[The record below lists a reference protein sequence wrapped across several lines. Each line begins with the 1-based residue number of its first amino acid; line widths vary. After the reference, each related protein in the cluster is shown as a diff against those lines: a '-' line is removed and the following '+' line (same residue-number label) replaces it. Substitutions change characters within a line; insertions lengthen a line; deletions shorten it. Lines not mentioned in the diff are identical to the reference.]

1 MYATERHQAILAAA
15 RANGRVEVKALS
27 VELDVTPETIRRDL
41 TILERHG
48 HVRRVHGGAIPME
61 RLEIEPGVSD
71 REGRQAAQ
79 KERIARTA
87 LEELPESGAILIDA
101 GTTAVRLAKLLP
113 SDREFTVITHAL
125 QVAMQ
130 LALRGNINLH
140 LLGGTIRDRTL
151 AGVGPW
157 CENAL
162 GDVYAD
168 IAFLG
173 TNGLTVERGL
183 TTPDLA
189 EARVKRGLIKAS
201 RRTVVLADHTK
212 FGRADFAHVAPLS
225 AVDTII
231 TGVELSESDV
241 DQVAATGPRV
251 IRA

>member
-15 RANGRVEVKALS
+15 REHGRVEVRKLATD
-27 VELDVTPETIRRDL
+27 LDVTPETVRRDL

-61 RLEIEPGVSD
+61 RLEMEPDVSD
-71 REGRQAAQ
+71 REGRMAAQ
-79 KERIARTA
+79 KERIARAA
-87 LEELPESGAILIDA
+87 LDELPDSGAIMIDA
-101 GTTAVRLAKLLP
+101 GTTAVRFAKIMP
-113 SDREFTVITHAL
+113 ADREFTVITHAV

-130 LALRGNINLH
+130 LALRGNITLH

-157 CENAL
+157 TEHAL

-168 IAFLG
+168 VAFLG
-173 TNGLTVERGL
+173 TNGLTLERGL

-189 EARVKRGLIKAS
+189 EARVKRGLIGAA
-201 RRTVVLADHTK
+201 RRAVVLADHTK

-225 AVDTII
+225 TIDTII
-231 TGVELSESDV
+231 TDSDLEQPWA
-241 DQVAATGPRV
+241 DDVAAAGPRV
-251 IRA
+251 ISA